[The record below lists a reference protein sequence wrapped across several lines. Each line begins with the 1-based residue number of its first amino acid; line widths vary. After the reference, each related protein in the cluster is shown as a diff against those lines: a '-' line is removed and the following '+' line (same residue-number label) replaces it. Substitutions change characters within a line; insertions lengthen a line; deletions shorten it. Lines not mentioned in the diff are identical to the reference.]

1 MVSHQDL
8 GQSLVQSLAWVRPI
22 THQFCH
28 GWMSQ
33 EYRIQ
38 SNLDMPYIHRW
49 RTKAFQ
55 RSQNDY
61 WTAQNWY
68 KRPSINLAIFSQIEK
83 ARNECKMPQKNTE
96 ISSALINLRMTLKH
110 LSRENFWARGCL
122 WLAAAFADKIT
133 TNAINWTTVLL
144 HWQLWVYWRNLL

>member
-1 MVSHQDL
+1 MICETIIGQVGLLLAAAVAALCPQIQSNGCVTLNSDGESPRP

-38 SNLDMPYIHRW
+38 SNLDMPYIQRW
-49 RTKAFQ
+49 RTKAFE
-55 RSQNDY
+55 RSQNDH
-61 WTAQNWY
+61 WTAQNRY

-110 LSRENFWARGCL
+110 L
-122 WLAAAFADKIT
+122 
-133 TNAINWTTVLL
+133 
-144 HWQLWVYWRNLL
+144 